1 MREKSVGNIDR
12 YDELQQRRGAK
23 KKKLKAIIQKRE
35 GKKKNGS
42 IVPVDRVSIRFLFCY
57 STKKKEAEG

>member
-23 KKKLKAIIQKRE
+23 KKVEGNHTEKRR
-35 GKKKNGS
+35 KKKNGS
-42 IVPVDRVSIRFLFCY
+42 IVPVDRVSIRFLFFVIQQ
-57 STKKKEAEG
+57 KKKEAEG